1 MSGHLRRTVWVCF
14 GVVVF
19 SVVLLQA
26 AAEAQQYPTKPIL
39 LVNPIGAGSATDVLM
54 RAVLTVTPN
63 YLEQPIV
70 LELKPGGGGAIGT
83 DFVAKAAPD
92 GYTLLCGGPGWN
104 STLPAIEGR
113 SKGPE
118 YFEAICQIN
127 SSSSFTLVR
136 ADSPFKTLKDVIEWA
151 KANPGKLVFGHTG
164 VWGAAD
170 LFWKQ
175 IKHQSG
181 IVTRDVSHDGGG
193 PMLTALLGG
202 HIEIGITAPPVA
214 MPHIQAGKLRALTY
228 NLNKRFRQLPNV
240 PTAKEEGFNVVDY
253 YWRVVLAPKGTPRP
267 IINKLAEVFKKVTE
281 DKAFIDMIAKFGE
294 EPDYLGPE
302 QFTKVWQEEYEAR
315 KELGKIFKK

>member
-1 MSGHLRRTVWVCF
+1 MSEQLRKTVWVCF
-14 GVVVF
+14 GLVLF
-19 SVVLLQA
+19 SVFVLQ
-26 AAEAQQYPTKPIL
+26 AAEAQQYPAKPVT
-39 LVNPIGAGSATDVLM
+39 LVIPFGPGSATDVLM

-63 YLEQPIV
+63 YMEQPFVI
-70 LELKPGGGGAIGT
+70 ELKPGGGGAIGT
-83 DFVAKAAPD
+83 DFAAKAAPD
-92 GYTLLCGGPGWN
+92 GYTLLCGGPGPN

-118 YFEAICQIN
+118 YFEAVCQIN

-136 ADSPFKTLKDVIEWA
+136 GDSQFKTLKDVVQWA

-170 LFWKQ
+170 LFWKEL
-175 IKHQSG
+175 KHKTG

-228 NLNKRFRQLPNV
+228 NLNKRFGQLPTV

-253 YWRVVLAPKGTPRP
+253 YWRTVLAPKGTPRP
-267 IINKLAEVFKKVTE
+267 IINKLAAVFKKVTE

-302 QFTKVWQEEYEAR
+302 EFAKVWQEEYEAR
-315 KELGKIFKK
+315 KELGRIFKK